1 VERQLHIGEI
11 KMRQQLIEASKEHFR
26 SHINKHRMN
35 IEVILNNPTA
45 IHEHSD
51 IMDAIE
57 KEVAQIAEY
66 HDKLE
71 VMETY
76 FK

>member
-1 VERQLHIGEI
+1 
-11 KMRQQLIEASKEHFR
+11 MRQQLIDASRQHYLA
-26 SHINKHRMN
+26 HIEKHRIN
-35 IEVILNNPTA
+35 VEVLMANPTA
-45 IHEHSD
+45 IMDHSD

-66 HDKLE
+66 MDKLE
-71 VMETY
+71 VLDRY

>member
-1 VERQLHIGEI
+1 
-11 KMRQQLIEASKEHFR
+11 MRKQLIEASKQHYQA
-26 SHINKHRMN
+26 HIEKHRIN
-35 IEVILNNPTA
+35 VEVILNNPTA

-66 HDKLE
+66 MDKLE
-71 VMETY
+71 VMEKY
-76 FK
+76 FKE

>member
-1 VERQLHIGEI
+1 
-11 KMRQQLIEASKEHFR
+11 
-26 SHINKHRMN
+26 MN